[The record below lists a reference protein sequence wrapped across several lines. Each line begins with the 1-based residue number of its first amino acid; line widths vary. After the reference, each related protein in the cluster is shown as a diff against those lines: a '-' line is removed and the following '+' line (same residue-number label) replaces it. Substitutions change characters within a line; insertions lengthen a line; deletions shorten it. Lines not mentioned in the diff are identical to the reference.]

1 MSCKFSPMPLHY
13 VCVFCGS
20 SSGSDPAFSL
30 LATELGKILAHA
42 KIGLVYG
49 GASVGLMGKVADA
62 VLENEGEVIGV
73 IPEGLQSHELNHKG
87 LTELLIT
94 KDMHQRKRIMY
105 ERSDGFIALPGGMG
119 TLEEVFEAATW
130 TKLGFHKDARNK
142 PVILLGSS
150 SFWSSLNS
158 FLDMLVDTG
167 FIKESDRGIISYEQ
181 DPSEAVRK
189 LASHFVAE

>member
-1 MSCKFSPMPLHY
+1 
-13 VCVFCGS
+13 
-20 SSGSDPAFSL
+20 
-30 LATELGKILAHA
+30 
-42 KIGLVYG
+42 
-49 GASVGLMGKVADA
+49 MGKVADA
-62 VLENEGEVIGV
+62 VLGNEGEAIGV

-94 KDMHQRKRIMY
+94 KDMHQRKQIMY

-130 TKLGFHKDARNK
+130 TKLGFHKDAKKK

-150 SFWSSLNS
+150 SFWSPLNS

-167 FIKESDRGIISYEQ
+167 FIKASDRGIISHEH
-181 DPSEAVRK
+181 DPNEAVRK
-189 LASHFVAE
+189 LAYHLEA